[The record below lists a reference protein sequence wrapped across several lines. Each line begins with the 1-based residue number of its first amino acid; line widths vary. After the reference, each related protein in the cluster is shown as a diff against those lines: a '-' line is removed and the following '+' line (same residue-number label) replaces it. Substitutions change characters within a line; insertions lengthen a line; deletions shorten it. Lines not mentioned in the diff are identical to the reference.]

1 VSPGL
6 RLQSNLPPEEKSSDE
21 VDWLKEYLVQE
32 SRSLPL
38 RRRFYVGIVFHLR
51 QRPWFIISIP
61 IVIIGNLFLPIDV
74 GPVLSST
81 IGGLIASLS
90 LTLTSVLLLRSHYR
104 MMPSEIQSLHDT
116 ASELQISTQQVRDS
130 IKEKYPDH
138 KGIQSILGRKLP
150 SPPDVESEYDVPK
163 LLAYASDI
171 HTYISS
177 MLFLPLSREKT
188 EQSIELRRLWEK
200 GLNFIL
206 RMSASSGFL
215 DVVAGPI
222 DFVTVTAPTAIFSG
236 ILLLSFGSGPLRS
249 SDWFALLRI
258 VYWLFLIATIVEVA
272 LIVRRATRFAISA
285 VPEGP
290 PVRGTQRT

>member
-1 VSPGL
+1 
-6 RLQSNLPPEEKSSDE
+6 
-21 VDWLKEYLVQE
+21 
-32 SRSLPL
+32 
-38 RRRFYVGIVFHLR
+38 
-51 QRPWFIISIP
+51 
-61 IVIIGNLFLPIDV
+61 
-74 GPVLSST
+74 
-81 IGGLIASLS
+81 
-90 LTLTSVLLLRSHYR
+90 

-215 DVVAGPI
+215 DVVAGPL
-222 DFVTVTAPTAIFSG
+222 DFLTVNAPTAIFFG
-236 ILLLSFGSGPLRS
+236 ILLLALGSGPLRS
-249 SDWFALLRI
+249 SDWFLFFRIFYLRF
-258 VYWLFLIATIVEVA
+258 FLSTIVAVC
-272 LIVRRATRFAISA
+272 LIGRAA
-285 VPEGP
+285 P
-290 PVRGTQRT
+290 

>member
-1 VSPGL
+1 
-6 RLQSNLPPEEKSSDE
+6 LPLEEKPSDE
-21 VDWLKEYLVQE
+21 IEWLKEYLVQE
-32 SRSLPL
+32 KRSLPL
-38 RRRFYVGIVFHLR
+38 RRRFYAGIVFHLR
-51 QRPWFIISIP
+51 QRPWFIILMP
-61 IVIIGNLFLPIDV
+61 IVILGNLFLPIDA

-81 IGGLIASLS
+81 IGGLISSLA

-116 ASELQISTQQVRDS
+116 ASELQASTQQVRDS
-130 IKEKYPDH
+130 LKERYSDQKAV
-138 KGIQSILGRKLP
+138 QSILGKKLP

-171 HTYISS
+171 HAHISS
-177 MLFLPLSREKT
+177 MLFLPLSREQT
-188 EQSIELRRLWEK
+188 EESVELRQLWEK

-236 ILLLSFGSGPLRS
+236 ILLLSLGTGPLRS
-249 SDWFALLRI
+249 SDWFLLLRI
-258 VYWLFLIATIVEVA
+258 VYWIFLVATIVEVT

-290 PVRGTQRT
+290 VKGTR

>member
-1 VSPGL
+1 
-6 RLQSNLPPEEKSSDE
+6 
-21 VDWLKEYLVQE
+21 
-32 SRSLPL
+32 
-38 RRRFYVGIVFHLR
+38 
-51 QRPWFIISIP
+51 
-61 IVIIGNLFLPIDV
+61 
-74 GPVLSST
+74 
-81 IGGLIASLS
+81 
-90 LTLTSVLLLRSHYR
+90 
-104 MMPSEIQSLHDT
+104 
-116 ASELQISTQQVRDS
+116 
-130 IKEKYPDH
+130 
-138 KGIQSILGRKLP
+138 QSILGRKLP

-236 ILLLSFGSGPLRS
+236 ILLLALGSGPLRS
-249 SDWFALLRI
+249 SDWFVLLRI
-258 VYWLFLIATIVEVA
+258 FFLFFFLSC
-272 LIVRRATRFAISA
+272 RRLT
-285 VPEGP
+285 
-290 PVRGTQRT
+290 

>member
-1 VSPGL
+1 MSPGL
-6 RLQSNLPPEEKSSDE
+6 RLQSNLPEEKSSDE

-236 ILLLSFGSGPLRS
+236 ILLLSLGSGPLRS

-290 PVRGTQRT
+290 PVRGAQRT